1 MAPGAVTRI
10 ARTSA
15 LSSSVDDWRQT
26 LAAGR
31 AALKAAFAEVPDAK
45 KALQRQC
52 ALVDDALRAI
62 WNETGQSDELALV
75 AVGGYGRGL
84 LYPYSDV
91 DVLILL
97 PDDIEDST
105 RARVEALVGVLWDVG
120 LEIGHSV
127 RTIGEC
133 QDEARRDVTVQTT
146 LLESRLVAGSRD
158 LYASFTAAIIEDLDV
173 PYFVEAKLLE
183 QQQRHTRF
191 NNTAY
196 NLEPNIKESPGGLRD
211 LQNILWISRAAG
223 LGNSWQDLARQKIL
237 TL

>member
-1 MAPGAVTRI
+1 MPSAIAPRV
-10 ARTSA
+10 ARTA
-15 LSSSVDDWRQT
+15 ELSSNVNDWRQT
-26 LAAGR
+26 LAQGR
-31 AALKAAFAEVPDAK
+31 AALKAAFGGKPDAT

-52 ALVDDALRAI
+52 ALVDTALQAI
-62 WNETGQSDELALV
+62 WSETGQSDELALI

-97 PDDIEDST
+97 PDNVGES
-105 RARVEALVGVLWDVG
+105 ARTSVEALVGVLWDVG

-146 LLESRLVAGSRD
+146 LLESRLLAGNRK
-158 LYASFTAAIIEDLDV
+158 LYKRFAAAIIKDLDV
-173 PYFVEAKLLE
+173 DYFVEAKLLE

-191 NNTAY
+191 NDTAY
-196 NLEPNIKESPGGLRD
+196 NLEPNVKESPGGLRD

-223 LGNSWQDLARQKIL
+223 LGHSWQDLTKQ
-237 TL
+237 